1 MNLDYLNIKNS
12 CYNRNSSADQ
22 LVEDSINL
30 KEGVIGLNGALMV
43 DTGEFSGRIP
53 NDKFIVDEDGSSK
66 NIWWG
71 NVNQK
76 ISEENFDYL
85 LDKVTE
91 TYNDLDN
98 DFYVFDGFAGDDKD
112 NNLNVRM
119 VTKKAWQSLFVN
131 NMFIRPKKEDLENFS
146 PDFTIINA
154 YDVKEKDW
162 KKYGLNSE
170 NFIVFNLKKKIAIIG
185 GTEYAGEMK
194 KGIFSIMHYYLP
206 LKNVLSMHC
215 SANVSK
221 DLSESTL
228 FFGLSGTGKTTL
240 STNANRPLI
249 GDDEHGWSDNGIF
262 NFEGGCY
269 AKAINLDRNKEP
281 EIYNAIQ
288 HGTLLENVVYDL
300 ETKEV
305 DFDDNTKSENSRI
318 CYPIHFIENSLGSK
332 ELPSAGPHPSA
343 VIFLTCDAYGIL
355 PPLARL
361 DANQAMY
368 HFISGYTA
376 KMAGTETGIVDPI
389 ATFSPCYGGPF
400 LTLHPLVYA
409 KLLQEKLSKYKA
421 PIYLVNTGWSGS
433 SATSG
438 SKRID
443 LKLTKRI
450 IDLITDNKLDFND
463 SVKDKFFNFDIPINL
478 EGFDNDFL
486 VPDQGWKNID
496 EYCKTGNML
505 TELFNKNFQ
514 KFNISD
520 SDILNSG
527 PKTQSGGL

>member
-1 MNLDYLNIKNS
+1 MDDESSSNIIR
-12 CYNRNSSADQ
+12 C
-22 LVEDSINL
+22 
-30 KEGVIGLNGALMV
+30 
-43 DTGEFSGRIP
+43 
-53 NDKFIVDEDGSSK
+53 
-66 NIWWG
+66 G
-71 NVNQK
+71 NVNQT

-85 LDKVTE
+85 LNKVTE

-98 DFYVFDGFAGDDKD
+98 DFYVFDGFAGADKD

-131 NMFIRPKKEDLENFS
+131 NMFIRPKKEDLENFT

-162 KKYGLNSE
+162 KEYGLNSE

-221 DLSESTL
+221 DLSDSTL

-269 AKAINLDRNKEP
+269 AKAINLDKNKEP

-332 ELPSAGPHPSA
+332 ELPSTGPHPKA
-343 VIFLTCDAYGIL
+343 VIFLTCDAYGIM
-355 PPLARL
+355 PPVARL
-361 DANQAMY
+361 DANQAVY

-389 ATFSPCYGGPF
+389 AAFSPCYGGPF

-409 KLLQEKLSKYKA
+409 KLLQEKLSKHKA

-433 SATSG
+433 NAKSG

-443 LKLTKRI
+443 LKLTKYI
-450 IDLITDNKLDFND
+450 IDLITDGKLDFND
-463 SVKDKFFNFDIPINL
+463 SIKDKFFNLDIPLNL
-478 EGFDNDFL
+478 EGLDNDFL
-486 VPDQGWKNID
+486 VPDQGWKNLD
-496 EYCKTGNML
+496 EYYKTGNML

-514 KFNISD
+514 KFDISD
-520 SDILNSG
+520 QDILNAG